1 MILYLIRYIV
11 QILDLVRYIS
21 MIVLQASNLEQTFIC
36 IPRVYAESI
45 ELSLY
50 DEQRNTNTTVE
61 VTADI
66 VEDNYYVSG
75 IFDLTENFFYVITL
89 LTEGDVIFKDRVF
102 CTNQVIDDYSINA
115 GVYVVQPDADNEYII
130 I

>member
-1 MILYLIRYIV
+1 MRYRV

-50 DEQRNTNTTVE
+50 DEQRNTTTLVE

-89 LTEGDVIFKDRVF
+89 LTDGDVIFKDRVF
-102 CTNQVIDDYSINA
+102 CTNQIIDDYSINA

>member
-1 MILYLIRYIV
+1 M
-11 QILDLVRYIS
+11 
-21 MIVLQASNLEQTFIC
+21 C

-50 DEQRNTNTTVE
+50 DEQRNTTTAVE

-66 VEDNYYVSG
+66 VGDNYYVSG
-75 IFDLTENFFYVITL
+75 IFDLTENYFYVITL
-89 LTEGDVIFKDRVF
+89 LSEDQVIYKDRVF
-102 CTNQVIDDYSINA
+102 CTNQIIDDYSINA
-115 GVYVVQPDADNEYII
+115 GVYVMQPDADNEYII